1 MPHHVSIAF
10 AGSVAAL
17 LLALPA
23 TVEAAIS
30 VNTASGPSG
39 WVTGN
44 GATNITFSTAFSFA
58 PGANGMLMV
67 TVSGEVTPGSSTVTY
82 DGTAMTLAVSTNRT
96 GTGNGSYASVW
107 YLPNPA
113 LGNGAL
119 VVTTGGSVSR
129 YNVYAV
135 YATGVKQAAPEAVA
149 GNTNVSALVFETDF
163 VNPSAG
169 ALVVTTLGSSVNAN
183 SNPYNS
189 LIFEPWRGRRR
200 WHNPPMRAA
209 SREPVTRWWPTMRRS
224 KATGIRR
231 APLPTKR
238 NRSSSP
244 RSLPPRILIILR

>member
-1 MPHHVSIAF
+1 MRHHVGIAF
-10 AGSVAAL
+10 ASSLAAPLLFL
-17 LLALPA
+17 LLALPG
-23 TVEAAIS
+23 TVRAAVS

-44 GATNITFSTAFSFA
+44 GANTITFSPASSFT
-58 PGANGMLMV
+58 PSANGMLMV
-67 TVSGEVTPGSSTVTY
+67 MVSGEVTPSSPTVTY
-82 DGTAMTLAVSTNRT
+82 NGTAMTLAVSTNRT
-96 GTGNGSYASVW
+96 GNGNGSYASVW

-113 LGNGAL
+113 VGNGAL
-119 VVTTGGSVSR
+119 AVTTGGSVSR

-200 WHNPPMRAA
+200 WHNLMR
-209 SREPVTRWWPTMRRS
+209 V
-224 KATGIRR
+224 
-231 APLPTKR
+231 
-238 NRSSSP
+238 
-244 RSLPPRILIILR
+244 SL